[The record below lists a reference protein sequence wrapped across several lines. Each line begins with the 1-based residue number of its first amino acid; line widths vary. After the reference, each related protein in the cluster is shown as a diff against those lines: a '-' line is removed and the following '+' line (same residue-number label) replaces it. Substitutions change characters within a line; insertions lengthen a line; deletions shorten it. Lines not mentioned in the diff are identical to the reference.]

1 MAAPGISRE
10 FVMDA
15 KVRKKAAP
23 KPFKS
28 PFGYAMPHLSPLY
41 TPPPFEYRDAHSM
54 MIVFESD
61 PKVLA
66 RYVPKPLV
74 IDPKATMFAQIS
86 RFFTA
91 GFGSYHE
98 ILLAAHAHF
107 QGRPVNYSLSL
118 ILDNDIAICGGREIW
133 GFPKK
138 LGRVTLSDK
147 DGVMSGTVERG
158 GLPLVRG
165 AMQIGDICSPGELAG
180 SAEYVQLKMIPSVRN
195 GAPPEVMQLASTTLR
210 NVVMKDVF
218 KGPATLEFFPSPV
231 DRFCDIPIARV
242 IGGYLYRADF
252 TLEDGEVIHDYLT
265 A

>member
-1 MAAPGISRE
+1 
-10 FVMDA
+10 MDA
-15 KVRKKAAP
+15 KVRKKNAA

-74 IDPKATMFAQIS
+74 LDPKATMFAQIS

-165 AMQIGDICSPGELAG
+165 AMQIGDFCSPAELAG
-180 SAEYVQLKMIPSVRN
+180 SAEYVQQRTPGSDATGFHHLAQCGDEGRPQGPGNTRVLPLPGGSLLRHSHREGAWRLLLPCRFHTRRRRGDSRLPDGLNFGPLRASDVADSVR
-195 GAPPEVMQLASTTLR
+195 Q
-210 NVVMKDVF
+210 
-218 KGPATLEFFPSPV
+218 
-231 DRFCDIPIARV
+231 
-242 IGGYLYRADF
+242 
-252 TLEDGEVIHDYLT
+252 
-265 A
+265 